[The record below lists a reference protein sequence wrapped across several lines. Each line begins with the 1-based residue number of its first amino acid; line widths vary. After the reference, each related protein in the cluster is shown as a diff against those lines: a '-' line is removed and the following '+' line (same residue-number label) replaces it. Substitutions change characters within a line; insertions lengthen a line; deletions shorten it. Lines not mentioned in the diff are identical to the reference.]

1 VSRFFRTP
9 RVLARAR
16 RPLYIEAREAFM
28 AMRPQNRMLLVID
41 VQNDFCPGG
50 SLAVEEGDAVV
61 SVINSLIPL
70 FPAAVATQDWH
81 PADHV
86 SFASSHA
93 GRKVLDTVDA
103 QGIRQVLWPD
113 HCVQGTRGAELH
125 PRLDT
130 RGIGLILRKGMRKT
144 LDSYSA
150 FFENDHRTETGLR
163 FYLEGLG
170 VKEVL
175 LCGLA
180 TDYCVYFSAM
190 DARKLGFRVTLITD
204 ACRGVDFPKGNVEQ
218 ALTDMRKAGVI
229 MMDSK
234 DLRE

>member
-1 VSRFFRTP
+1 
-9 RVLARAR
+9 
-16 RPLYIEAREAFM
+16 M
-28 AMRPQNRMLLVID
+28 AKRSIDRLLLIID

-61 SVINSLIPL
+61 PVINMVIPF
-70 FPAAVATQDWH
+70 FPAAAATQDWH
-81 PADHV
+81 PEDHV
-86 SFASSHA
+86 SFASSHS

-130 RGIGLILRKGMRKT
+130 RGIGLVLRKGMRRT

-150 FFENDHRTETGLR
+150 FFENDRRTETGLKY
-163 FYLEGLG
+163 YLKGLG
-170 VKEVL
+170 IKEVF

-180 TDYCVYFSAM
+180 TDYCVFYSAM
-190 DARKLGFRVTLITD
+190 DARKLGFKAVLIRD
-204 ACRGVDFPKGNVEQ
+204 ACRGVDFPKGNVAK
-218 ALTDMRKAGVI
+218 ALEEMREAGVR
-229 MMDSK
+229 MTDSK
-234 DLRE
+234 ELTG